1 MLGDSGVGKTSIV
14 KVFKTTMMII
24 IIFLIVV
31 LVIIVIILL
40 IMTRLAVVGHVR
52 G

>member
-14 KVFKTTMMII
+14 KVFKTTMMIF

-31 LVIIVIILL
+31 LVIIVIIL